1 MRLIE
6 LRLKNLNSLKGE
18 WHIDFADSAFINEGI
33 FAITGQTGA
42 GKTTILDA
50 ICLALYG
57 ETPRINSISKSSNEV
72 MTRQTAE
79 CFAEVVIDLNG
90 TQYRCRW
97 GQRRAYGKADG
108 NLQDATHEIALLKP
122 KNVDNNHAD
131 SKNDKLKGDEILESK
146 LSRTKEKIIELTHMD
161 FQQFTRSILLAQG
174 SFSAFLKAK
183 ADERADI
190 LEKITGTDIYATI
203 STHVFEKKRA
213 EEEVLNKLQ
222 FGLEGLTLLEADEEA
237 LINEKLT
244 AHQAAQT
251 EQQQQYQRLQA
262 QITWLD
268 TVAEL
273 EKNVGNYEKEVA
285 AAKQAQADFIPTAK
299 RLNAANKALEIDSQ
313 FSQLIYNR
321 DTVTRLQK
329 DQQALTHQLPQQ
341 EKRLAHAVNT
351 LKTADA
357 HRQFANDAL
366 QNALPKIA
374 QARKL
379 DAAIAQ
385 QMQVLDVNQ
394 QRKQAITANTQRLH
408 QEIKAHKTCLNQ
420 DKAQLAMIEKHLND
434 AADLHDID
442 TDVANFD
449 SHGSRLKAL
458 LQDNATLA
466 AEKTNHYNHI
476 EQYQTNLDKCQQQQ
490 DVSNAL
496 IAKAREE
503 LAALQDK
510 QAGLTKEQSLADIRA
525 EQEQLEHTHSQ
536 IEQVGFKAQ
545 HIEALASQI
554 NQINTA
560 LPTINDALTKL
571 AASITDNETLMADA
585 NNRRQDKQK
594 LLDSWQ
600 QVASLERY
608 ITQLK
613 DGDPCPLCG
622 AREHPY
628 STHHPVLDKEQ
639 SDIARTQEQI
649 SELDTTI
656 NALEQTLSQQRIEYA
671 TTQNQIKQLHEQK
684 KPLYEQMKKLG
695 ADSNDL
701 IQPILAK
708 TYSNTVTASIN
719 QLGQIGIDMD
729 LLSEQIADDST
740 DCTLIKER
748 LIKDNLSL
756 LDTIKAQLAK
766 RRQYLKNTLTQYD
779 ALSDELAKT
788 SKTIEIFE
796 KQQYQLATD
805 IYEIKSDT
813 QISALALDAIEKKI
827 STNFAD
833 LTQLKD
839 AIVAILDKYLA
850 GKYELDGVTEPA
862 ALQPLLASIEQQIV
876 LNETNYDAHIQT
888 LRQQRSNLVQL
899 KKQFNAYKDEQ
910 QTLLSALS
918 SATVQIDTKQ
928 AQLDKEEA
936 ELNSLLQ
943 AISDKTE
950 ALAQLTAERRDIF
963 ADNIFSG
970 NVPNIGTDHSN
981 INLNPDAEE
990 TRLRTVLEQ
999 AQSEQAAA
1007 QRQLDSA
1014 ELTLKQ
1020 LQGQQ
1025 QQLAEQ
1031 LTSASTALT
1040 TQENIF
1046 KAALASSDFSD
1057 EAAFMR
1063 ARLPAAE
1070 RHHLTEQQ
1078 QQINDT
1084 LKQAQSLL
1092 TQTMQT
1098 LAEKKANPL
1107 TTADRETLADQQQL
1121 AQNELQRLIE
1131 AIGAMTQQLKDNEE
1145 KKGNQQA
1152 QRQAIAQQKDTLQV
1166 WRQLNELIGSSSGKK
1181 YRTFAQG
1188 LTFDIMVTHANAQLH
1203 KMSDRYLLAR
1213 DDNNPLELNVID
1225 NYQGG
1230 EMRSTKNLSGGEGFI
1245 ISLALALGL
1254 SQMASHNIRVDSL
1267 FLDEGFGTLDE
1278 ESLDIALDTLTSLQQ
1293 EGKLIGVIS
1302 HVQALKERILTQI
1315 QVTKLSGGYSKI
1327 TGQGCYHIAS

>member
-57 ETPRINSISKSSNEV
+57 ETPRINNISKSSNEV

-108 NLQDATHEIALLKP
+108 NLQDATHEIALVTP
-122 KNVDNNHAD
+122 KTDDDSNVV
-131 SKNDKLKGDEILESK
+131 SKEDELKGDEILESK
-146 LSRTKEKIIELTHMD
+146 LSRTKEKIVELTRMD

-213 EEEVLNKLQ
+213 EEEILNKLQ
-222 FGLEGLTLLEADEEA
+222 FGLEGLTLLDADEEA
-237 LINEKLT
+237 LIKEKLT
-244 AHQAAQT
+244 SHQTAKTQ
-251 EQQQQYQRLQA
+251 QQQQYQRLQT
-262 QITWLD
+262 QINWLD

-273 EKNVGNYEKEVA
+273 EKNVDNHQNEVT
-285 AAKQAQADFIPTAK
+285 AAKQAQTDFAPDAK

-313 FSQLIYNR
+313 YSQLTHDRN
-321 DTVTRLQK
+321 DVKRLQNE
-329 DQQALTHQLPQQ
+329 QQALNHQLPQQ
-341 EKRLAHAVNT
+341 EERLAHAVIT
-351 LKTADA
+351 LKAADA
-357 HRQFANDAL
+357 HTQSAHDTL
-366 QNALPKIA
+366 QITLPKIA
-374 QARKL
+374 HARKL
-379 DAAIAQ
+379 DGAIAQ
-385 QMQVLDVNQ
+385 QMQVLNDQQ
-394 QRKQAITANTQRLH
+394 QRKQRLATNTQGLR
-408 QEIKAHKTCLNQ
+408 QEIENHTVQFNQ
-420 DKAQLAMIEKHLND
+420 DKAQLATIEKYLID
-434 AADLHDID
+434 AAALHDID
-442 TDVANFD
+442 TDAANFD

-458 LQDNATLA
+458 LQDNAALA
-466 AEKTNHYNHI
+466 NEKIAHHQQSI
-476 EQYQTNLDKCQQQQ
+476 QYQTNLDQCQQQQ
-490 DVSNAL
+490 DATNAL
-496 IAKAREE
+496 IAKAREA
-503 LAALQDK
+503 LATLQKQQAALTQ
-510 QAGLTKEQSLADIRA
+510 TQSLAAIRD
-525 EQEQLEHTHSQ
+525 EQEQIEHTHSQ
-536 IEQVGFKAQ
+536 IEQVSSKAQ
-545 HIEALASQI
+545 QIEALASQI
-554 NQINTA
+554 NKINTA
-560 LPTINDALTKL
+560 LPTINDTLTKL
-571 AASITDNETLMADA
+571 AASITDNEALMADA
-585 NNRRQDKQK
+585 KDRRQDKQK

-613 DGDPCPLCG
+613 EGVPCPLCG

-628 STHHPVLDKEQ
+628 GAHHPVLNKEPAEVAQ
-639 SDIARTQEQI
+639 TQQQI

-656 NALEQTLSQQRIEYA
+656 NTLEQTISKQRIEYA

-684 KPLYEQMKKLG
+684 TPLYEQIKKLG

-701 IQPILAK
+701 IQPLLAK
-708 TYSNTVTASIN
+708 TYSNAVTASMT

-729 LLSEQIADDST
+729 LLTKRADDST
-740 DCTLIKER
+740 DSALIKES
-748 LIKDNLSL
+748 LIKDGL
-756 LDTIKAQLAK
+756 LLLETIKDQLSERK
-766 RRQYLKNTLTQYD
+766 QSLKDTLTQHE

-788 SKTIEIFE
+788 NKTIETFE

-805 IYEIKSDT
+805 IYEIKSNS
-813 QISALALDAIEKKI
+813 QISTLALDAIEKKI
-827 STNFAD
+827 STNFAE

-839 AIVAILDKYLA
+839 AILAILNKYLA
-850 GKYELDGVTEPA
+850 GKYELDAATKPA
-862 ALQPLLASIEQQIV
+862 ALQPLLAIIDQQVV
-876 LNETNYDAHIQT
+876 LNKADYEVHLDT
-888 LRQQRSNLVQL
+888 LRQQRSSLVQL
-899 KKQFNAYKDEQ
+899 KQQFTAYKNAQ
-910 QTLLSALS
+910 QNLITALS
-918 SATVQIDTKQ
+918 SITVQIETKQ
-928 AQLDKEEA
+928 AQLDKQKV
-936 ELNSLLQ
+936 ELDDLLQ
-943 AISDKTE
+943 AITAKSE
-950 ALAQLTAERRDIF
+950 MLAQLTAERRDIF
-963 ADNIFSG
+963 ADNIFVG
-970 NVPNIGTDHSN
+970 NVPNTDNDNSN
-981 INLNPDAEE
+981 ININPDAEE
-990 TRLRTVLEQ
+990 ARLRTVLEQ
-999 AQSEQAAA
+999 AHSEQAVA

-1020 LQGQQ
+1020 LQRQQ
-1025 QQLAEQ
+1025 QLLAEQ
-1031 LTSASTALT
+1031 LTTASTALM
-1040 TQENIF
+1040 TQEDIF
-1046 KAALASSDFSD
+1046 KTALASSDFSD
-1057 EAAFMR
+1057 EAEFMR

-1070 RHHLTEQQ
+1070 RHNLTEQQ

-1092 TQTMQT
+1092 TQTLQA

-1107 TTADRETLADQQQL
+1107 TTEDRESLAEQQQL

-1131 AIGAMTQQLKDNEE
+1131 AIGAMSQQFKDNEE

-1213 DDNNPLELNVID
+1213 DDNSPLELNVID

-1230 EMRSTKNLSGGEGFI
+1230 ERRSTKNLSGGEGFI

-1315 QVTKLSGGYSKI
+1315 QVTKLSGGFSKI